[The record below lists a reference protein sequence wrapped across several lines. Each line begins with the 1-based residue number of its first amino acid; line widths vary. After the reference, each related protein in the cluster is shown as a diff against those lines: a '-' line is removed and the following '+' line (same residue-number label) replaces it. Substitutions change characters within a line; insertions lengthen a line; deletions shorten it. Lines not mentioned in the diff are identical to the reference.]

1 MDKADHEESFLVP
14 NMEDIFN
21 CEFPL
26 NLSFKFGVDNQE
38 NLLTL
43 ENQEHILTVLREDW
57 KRRQK
62 LCTIT
67 LICYIVHMLYLLR
80 FMSTRVDKSI
90 SHKLVG
96 REQIRATLMQQ
107 LRETHRCRDILRMGP
122 DAFLQ
127 LCEKLR
133 ATRQVRDTKHV
144 TVEEQV
150 ARFLYIIA
158 HNVKTRT
165 VSFFYHRSG
174 ETVSRHFHA
183 VLRAIILLEDEFLRQ
198 PSASIVSPAIL
209 HNHRFYPYFKDC
221 IGAIDGTHF
230 RVKVPIAD
238 QPKFRGRKDW
248 PTQNVLAAC
257 DFDMKFTYVLTG
269 WKGIVSDS
277 KVLKNA
283 LSRDDNL
290 KLPRGKFYLGD
301 AGFMLKHGL
310 ITPYRS
316 VRYHLKE
323 YARRGPENEKELF
336 NLRHAS
342 LRNVIERSF
351 GVLKKRFAII
361 TSGTEPHYDFE
372 TMTEIVLA
380 CCILHNFLMGVDSDP
395 HLIAQVDRELQ
406 ENNPEEDEVV
416 RHEQDEDYRR
426 GAILRDEIAAQM
438 WADYQLG
445 L

>member
-1 MDKADHEESFLVP
+1 
-14 NMEDIFN
+14 
-21 CEFPL
+21 
-26 NLSFKFGVDNQE
+26 
-38 NLLTL
+38 
-43 ENQEHILTVLREDW
+43 
-57 KRRQK
+57 
-62 LCTIT
+62 
-67 LICYIVHMLYLLR
+67 
-80 FMSTRVDKSI
+80 
-90 SHKLVG
+90 
-96 REQIRATLMQQ
+96 
-107 LRETHRCRDILRMGP
+107 
-122 DAFLQ
+122 
-127 LCEKLR
+127 
-133 ATRQVRDTKHV
+133 
-144 TVEEQV
+144 
-150 ARFLYIIA
+150 
-158 HNVKTRT
+158 
-165 VSFFYHRSG
+165 
-174 ETVSRHFHA
+174 
-183 VLRAIILLEDEFLRQ
+183 
-198 PSASIVSPAIL
+198 
-209 HNHRFYPYFKDC
+209 
-221 IGAIDGTHF
+221 
-230 RVKVPIAD
+230 
-238 QPKFRGRKDW
+238 
-248 PTQNVLAAC
+248 
-257 DFDMKFTYVLTG
+257 MKFTYVLTG
-269 WKGIVSDS
+269 WEGTASDS

-301 AGFMLKHGL
+301 AGFMLKYGL

-380 CCILHNFLMGVDSDP
+380 CCILHNFLMGVDPDP
-395 HLIAQVDRELQ
+395 HLIAQVYRELQ

>member
-1 MDKADHEESFLVP
+1 
-14 NMEDIFN
+14 
-21 CEFPL
+21 
-26 NLSFKFGVDNQE
+26 
-38 NLLTL
+38 
-43 ENQEHILTVLREDW
+43 
-57 KRRQK
+57 
-62 LCTIT
+62 
-67 LICYIVHMLYLLR
+67 
-80 FMSTRVDKSI
+80 
-90 SHKLVG
+90 
-96 REQIRATLMQQ
+96 
-107 LRETHRCRDILRMGP
+107 MGP
-122 DAFLQ
+122 GAFLQ

-133 ATRQVRDTKHV
+133 ATRQLRDTKHV

-150 ARFLYIIA
+150 ARFLYIVA

-165 VSFFYHRSG
+165 ISFFYHWFG

-183 VLRAIILLEDEFLRQ
+183 VLSAIIVLEDEFLRK
-198 PSASIVSPAIL
+198 PSASIISPMIL

-221 IGAIDGTHF
+221 IGTIDGTHF

-248 PTQNVLAAC
+248 PTQNVLAAS
-257 DFDMKFTYVLTG
+257 
-269 WKGIVSDS
+269 SDS

-301 AGFMLKHGL
+301 AGFMLKHEL
-310 ITPYRS
+310 ITLYRS
-316 VRYHLKE
+316 VRYYLKE

-336 NLRHAS
+336 NLHHAS
-342 LRNVIERSF
+342 LKHVIERSF

-380 CCILHNFLMGVDSDP
+380 CCILHNFLMGVDPDP

-426 GAILRDEIAAQM
+426 GAILRDEIAA
-438 WADYQLG
+438 
-445 L
+445 

>member
-133 ATRQVRDTKHV
+133 ATCQVRDTKYV

-269 WKGIVSDS
+269 WEGTASDS

-342 LRNVIERSF
+342 LRNVIKRSF

-380 CCILHNFLMGVDSDP
+380 CCILHNFLMGVDPDP
-395 HLIAQVDRELQ
+395 HLIAQVNRELQ

>member
-1 MDKADHEESFLVP
+1 
-14 NMEDIFN
+14 
-21 CEFPL
+21 
-26 NLSFKFGVDNQE
+26 
-38 NLLTL
+38 
-43 ENQEHILTVLREDW
+43 
-57 KRRQK
+57 
-62 LCTIT
+62 
-67 LICYIVHMLYLLR
+67 
-80 FMSTRVDKSI
+80 
-90 SHKLVG
+90 
-96 REQIRATLMQQ
+96 
-107 LRETHRCRDILRMGP
+107 MGP

-269 WKGIVSDS
+269 WEGTASDS

-316 VRYHLKE
+316 V
-323 YARRGPENEKELF
+323 
-336 NLRHAS
+336 
-342 LRNVIERSF
+342 RSF

>member
-1 MDKADHEESFLVP
+1 
-14 NMEDIFN
+14 
-21 CEFPL
+21 
-26 NLSFKFGVDNQE
+26 
-38 NLLTL
+38 
-43 ENQEHILTVLREDW
+43 
-57 KRRQK
+57 
-62 LCTIT
+62 
-67 LICYIVHMLYLLR
+67 
-80 FMSTRVDKSI
+80 
-90 SHKLVG
+90 
-96 REQIRATLMQQ
+96 MQQ

-133 ATRQVRDTKHV
+133 ATCQVRDTKYV

-269 WKGIVSDS
+269 WEGTASDS

-342 LRNVIERSF
+342 LRNVIKRSF

-380 CCILHNFLMGVDSDP
+380 CCILHNFLMGVDPDP
-395 HLIAQVDRELQ
+395 HLIAQVNRELQ

>member
-1 MDKADHEESFLVP
+1 M
-14 NMEDIFN
+14 
-21 CEFPL
+21 
-26 NLSFKFGVDNQE
+26 
-38 NLLTL
+38 LTL
-43 ENQEHILTVLREDW
+43 ENQQHILTVLREDW

-90 SHKLVG
+90 SHTLVG

-269 WKGIVSDS
+269 WEGTASDS

-301 AGFMLKHGL
+301 AGFMLKYGL

-380 CCILHNFLMGVDSDP
+380 CCILHNFLMGVDPDP

-406 ENNPEEDEVV
+406 ENNPEVDEVV

>member
-1 MDKADHEESFLVP
+1 
-14 NMEDIFN
+14 
-21 CEFPL
+21 
-26 NLSFKFGVDNQE
+26 
-38 NLLTL
+38 
-43 ENQEHILTVLREDW
+43 
-57 KRRQK
+57 
-62 LCTIT
+62 
-67 LICYIVHMLYLLR
+67 
-80 FMSTRVDKSI
+80 MSTRVDKSI

-107 LRETHRCRDILRMGP
+107 LRETHKYRDILCMGP

-150 ARFLYIIA
+150 ARFLYIVA

-183 VLRAIILLEDEFLRQ
+183 E
-198 PSASIVSPAIL
+198 
-209 HNHRFYPYFKDC
+209 
-221 IGAIDGTHF
+221 G
-230 RVKVPIAD
+230 IA
-238 QPKFRGRKDW
+238 
-248 PTQNVLAAC
+248 
-257 DFDMKFTYVLTG
+257 
-269 WKGIVSDS
+269 SDS

-283 LSRDDNL
+283 LSMDDNL
-290 KLPRGKFYLGD
+290 KLPREKFYLGD
-301 AGFMLKHGL
+301 AEFMLKHGL

-316 VRYHLKE
+316 VRYYLKE

-336 NLRHAS
+336 NLRHAL

-372 TMTEIVLA
+372 TMAEIVLA
-380 CCILHNFLMGVDSDP
+380 CCVLHNFLMGVDLDP

-406 ENNPEEDEVV
+406 RNNPEEDEVV

-426 GAILRDEIAAQM
+426 GAILRDEIAAQI
-438 WADYQLG
+438 WADYRLG